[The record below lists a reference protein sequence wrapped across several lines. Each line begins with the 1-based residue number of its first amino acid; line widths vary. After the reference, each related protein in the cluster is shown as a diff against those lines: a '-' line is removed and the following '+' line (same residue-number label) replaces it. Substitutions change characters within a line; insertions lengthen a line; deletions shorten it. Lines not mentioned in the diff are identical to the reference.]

1 MVGLMNVSNQGFV
14 VPLTITITMSVMMET
29 FGVWRLET
37 PSTTTPLWSRYL
49 ASLPAVTNNLANGYL
64 NGDRGRVSSSHRT
77 GLFMILGHFCNGWV
91 LMSVAMSPCHHLAMN
106 HGGGLSTEFSASVEH
121 RTGFRELWTVS
132 VQSLEPGRDSKVTFT
147 PHCSETRYNIY
158 TYLWIYL

>member
-1 MVGLMNVSNQGFV
+1 MAMVGLMNVSNQGFV

-29 FGVWRLET
+29 CGVWRQET
-37 PSTTTPLWSRYL
+37 PHSSRYL

-64 NGDRGRVSSSHRT
+64 NGGRGSSSHRT
-77 GLFMILGHFCNGWV
+77 GLFMILGHSCNGWV

-106 HGGGLSTEFSASVEH
+106 HGGGHSAEFSASVEH
-121 RTGFRELWTVS
+121 RTGFRELRTVS

-158 TYLWIYL
+158 TYL

>member
-29 FGVWRLET
+29 CGVWRQET
-37 PSTTTPLWSRYL
+37 RRHHTALDRYL

-64 NGDRGRVSSSHRT
+64 NGGRGSSSHRT

-106 HGGGLSTEFSASVEH
+106 HGGGLSAEFSASVEH
-121 RTGFRELWTVS
+121 RTGFRELRTVR

-158 TYLWIYL
+158 TCL